1 MLEPT
6 IYVALFLSL
15 ATLSFDSKLPF
26 TQTFWF
32 TSFCV
37 RANIIPKNEVICSL
51 IIPNLHISFQACF
64 VLL

>member
-1 MLEPT
+1 MLEST
-6 IYVALFLSL
+6 ICVTLFVST
-15 ATLSFDSKLPF
+15 ATLSLESKLPF

-32 TSFCV
+32 TSFCL

-51 IIPNLHISFQACF
+51 IFPNLHISLQVGC